1 MNPKTL
7 VEHYVWKTNQYL
19 IQCNQKELPEGT
31 KEFIHI
37 VCEKAFEKLNILG
50 KFLNYEQREK
60 EKEMIT
66 KIIVNLVPA
75 EDKPKTLNEVLDIV
89 KRNENPSP
97 IFADCLQQTIIEI
110 ENTKGLLEYCELKEN
125 PLKCLTK

>member
-1 MNPKTL
+1 M
-7 VEHYVWKTNQYL
+7 
-19 IQCNQKELPEGT
+19 
-31 KEFIHI
+31 
-37 VCEKAFEKLNILG
+37 
-50 KFLNYEQREK
+50 NYEQREK